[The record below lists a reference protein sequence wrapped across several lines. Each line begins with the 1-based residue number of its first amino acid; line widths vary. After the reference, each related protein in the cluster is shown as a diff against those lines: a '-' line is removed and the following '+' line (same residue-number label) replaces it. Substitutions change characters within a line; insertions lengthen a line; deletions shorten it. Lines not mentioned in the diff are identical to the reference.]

1 MTTILV
7 TGATGTVGCE
17 VARLLGAR
25 GLPVRAA
32 LCDPGGAVPAGV
44 APVPFDFGRP
54 ETYDLALRGV
64 EALFLMRPPAITDT
78 RRYVDPLIAA
88 AREAGVR
95 RVVFLSVLGAERLPV
110 VPHRRIE
117 RSLEASGMAHTFLRP
132 SFFMQ
137 NLSGVHRADIRRG
150 HIVVPAGHGATSFV
164 DARDIAAVAALA
176 LVEPGHEG
184 RAYALTGADALDYY
198 RVAEVFTETLG
209 RAVTYADPTI
219 AQFVAQM
226 RREGLAP
233 GLVLT
238 MVGIYTTA
246 RLGLAAAVT
255 DDVARLLDR
264 PPIALRRF
272 VADYRACWAWTSPR
286 RACDLS

>member
-17 VARLLGAR
+17 VARLLGAH

-32 LCDPGGAVPAGV
+32 LRDPGGAVPAGV

-137 NLSGVHRADIRRG
+137 NLSGVRRADIRRG
-150 HIVVPAGHGATSFV
+150 HIVVPAGIAT
-164 DARDIAAVAALA
+164 R
-176 LVEPGHEG
+176 
-184 RAYALTGADALDYY
+184 
-198 RVAEVFTETLG
+198 LG
-209 RAVTYADPTI
+209 RVRSPQVGEGTDRAAIDWHASCARAWLCTFLP
-219 AQFVAQM
+219 QS
-226 RREGLAP
+226 RRIVKMESIEATRGTPEPIHCYLTSRCTTTLAC
-233 GLVLT
+233 GCAFST
-238 MVGIYTTA
+238 HFKRSRI
-246 RLGLAAAVT
+246 
-255 DDVARLLDR
+255 
-264 PPIALRRF
+264 I
-272 VADYRACWAWTSPR
+272 
-286 RACDLS
+286 